1 MQLVF
6 LSSLSVPLS
15 FWILVSVENLFH
27 SIPWE
32 KTPLIYYYYY
42 YYIRGAFTIDSSTPT
57 LRRILNEHPI
67 SIGSF
72 HHKKDI
78 FGRTFLKSL

>member
-1 MQLVF
+1 LDFGVSGESF
-6 LSSLSVPLS
+6 SLYSMGKKPIDL
-15 FWILVSVENLFH
+15 N
-27 SIPWE
+27 
-32 KTPLIYYYYY
+32 YY